1 MGDSSKISKKPILL
15 IDHFKYK
22 LNHTILPHINHL
34 QNTHSRNFITSN
46 MHVRLYTLK
55 CTSDYFMFN
64 VLVNILYRDIYV
76 CVTKQVA
83 ILLAHTNRTYG
94 DGDSFMCGKV
104 FKSLAGLIGCTLSL
118 RKRPYMESLLFLMAM
133 FSASGRVRLAGRTSS
148 QPLDKKHPNESKAS
162 SQDVRAQVKMIS
174 QLWGKNIFP
183 ALPPT
188 NQ

>member
-1 MGDSSKISKKPILL
+1 MCTLVILHAFRTHARWCGQLSPGHKIIIIKKKKTLGDSSKISKKPILL

-76 CVTKQVA
+76 CVTK
-83 ILLAHTNRTYG
+83 
-94 DGDSFMCGKV
+94 
-104 FKSLAGLIGCTLSL
+104 
-118 RKRPYMESLLFLMAM
+118 
-133 FSASGRVRLAGRTSS
+133 
-148 QPLDKKHPNESKAS
+148 
-162 SQDVRAQVKMIS
+162 
-174 QLWGKNIFP
+174 
-183 ALPPT
+183 
-188 NQ
+188 